1 MEPEEAT
8 GKGNMGTKKKNL
20 TFLRS
25 RLYMLERRKTDTV
38 VESSVSGDHAG
49 TLRRSQSDRTEY
61 NQKLQGNQEKSI
73 VPGSCPPSLFSPTL
87 PSAKQTLKAEEEI
100 EYYLLSKRKIR
111 KNKMEVN
118 VTHKLLEQVITC
130 FNSSKA
136 NSELFFLLL
145 FFFS

>member
-38 VESSVSGDHAG
+38 VDSSVSGDHAG

-61 NQKLQGNQEKSI
+61 NQKLQGNREKSI
-73 VPGSCPPSLFSPTL
+73 VPGYCPPRFFPPTL
-87 PSAKQTLKAEEEI
+87 PFAKKTLKAEEEI
-100 EYYLLSKRKIR
+100 EYYLLSKRK
-111 KNKMEVN
+111 NKKKYNES
-118 VTHKLLEQVITC
+118 KC
-130 FNSSKA
+130 NS
-136 NSELFFLLL
+136 
-145 FFFS
+145 